1 MRLVFACCLAALL
14 AGCSAVPSTPPL
26 PPPQLA
32 ANGSAATLPAPQL
45 LDDRLIAADGTV
57 LPLRRWLPARQPAA
71 VVLALHG
78 FNDYS
83 KAFAVPARL
92 WAARGIATYAYD
104 QRGFGGTSGR
114 GRWFGGRQLAQDAT
128 SALTLL
134 HRRYPGT
141 PVYLLGESMGAAVA
155 VLAAT
160 GDGRLAP
167 PPVAGVILVSPAVW
181 GRQTMSFFERA
192 GLWLADLMPSM
203 RWSPSVLPVHILP
216 SDNLPMLRAY
226 SADPLVIKETRA
238 DTLNG
243 LVDVMGRALAAAP
256 ELRSRLL
263 LLYGEHDEIVPRAP
277 VARFVAALP
286 AGDRSWQRVAL
297 YPRGYHMMLRDL
309 DGATPAAD
317 IAAWIGSPEAP
328 LPSGFDRGAR
338 QRLIGPEPAIEAA
351 LR

>member
-1 MRLVFACCLAALL
+1 MRLVFACCLTALL
-14 AGCSAVPSTPPL
+14 AGCLATPSRPSL

-32 ANGSAATLPAPQL
+32 AIGNAATIPAPQL
-45 LDDRLIAADGTV
+45 LADRLIAADGTA

-83 KAFAVPARL
+83 NAFAVPARL

-104 QRGFGGTSGR
+104 QRGFGRAAGR
-114 GRWFGGRQLAQDAT
+114 GRWFGGRRLAQDAT
-128 SALTLL
+128 TALTLL

-141 PVYLLGESMGAAVA
+141 PLYLLGESMGAAIA

-160 GDGRLAP
+160 DHGGSAP
-167 PPVAGVILVSPAVW
+167 PVDGVILVSPAVW

-192 GLWLADLMPSM
+192 GLWLADLMPDV
-203 RWSPSVLPVHILP
+203 RWSASVLPVHILP

-226 SADPLVIKETRA
+226 SADPLVIKDTRA

-243 LVDVMGRALAAAP
+243 LVDVMGQALTAAP
-256 ELRSRLL
+256 EFRSRLL

-286 AGDRSWQRVAL
+286 ASDRPWQRVAL
-297 YPRGYHMMLRDL
+297 YPRGYHMLLRDV

-317 IAAWIGSPEAP
+317 IAAWIGAPEAP
-328 LPSGFDRGAR
+328 LPSGLDHGAR
-338 QRLIGPEPAIEAA
+338 GQLVGREPAVEAA